1 MSSTAFFVTSAD
13 AAAREARE
21 LLQTVSA
28 SWSLPE
34 HQHQPEHQLNLDEV
48 LSDSSKS
55 TDRGTASAATRPP
68 TPPGTQASS
77 SASVSDDEQAG
88 EDSSSGEQATG
99 IGQLMFSHH
108 HHGSSKG
115 AGVMKRAWQPE
126 EDQQLLQLVTELG
139 PCHWSVIA
147 SYLEGRA
154 GKQCRERW
162 HNHLSPEVTKTEW
175 TAEEDSAIVARVQ
188 ELGTRWSEIVKFF
201 PGRTDNS
208 IKNRWNSMRRK
219 EERKRTK
226 QDDTANCCALPVAT
240 ATIATISRTASATAI
255 TAAPVATATA
265 FIAATMAALAGAF

>member
-1 MSSTAFFVTSAD
+1 MPQRMSSTAFFVTSAD

-108 HHGSSKG
+108 HHPGRSKG

-126 EDQQLLQLVTELG
+126 EDQQLRQLVTELG

-162 HNHLSPEVTKTEW
+162 HNHLCPNVRKEEWSPEEDGMIMELVQRYGTK
-175 TAEEDSAIVARVQ
+175 
-188 ELGTRWSEIVKFF
+188 WSKIVKLM
-201 PGRTDNS
+201 PGRTDNA
-208 IKNRWNSMRRK
+208 IKNRWNGMLF
-219 EERKRTK
+219 RT
-226 QDDTANCCALPVAT
+226 C
-240 ATIATISRTASATAI
+240 
-255 TAAPVATATA
+255 
-265 FIAATMAALAGAF
+265 